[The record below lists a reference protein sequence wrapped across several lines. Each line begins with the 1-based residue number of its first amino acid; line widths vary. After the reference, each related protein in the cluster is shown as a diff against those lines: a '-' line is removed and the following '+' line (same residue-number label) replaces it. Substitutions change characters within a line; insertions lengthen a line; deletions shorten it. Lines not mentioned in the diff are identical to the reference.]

1 MLDHKK
7 IAEEL
12 VKRTSAAS
20 LKDVADVS
28 YSFEPI
34 ISKLFSSLEVG
45 SAVSSKYVV
54 QKAAFLFDGLSQ
66 KKDYAVLGID
76 GSQVYPDPELDS
88 SQLAVVNVGGIL
100 LSYGAEKSSVDFLLS
115 TEFVTRKEIEAE
127 TEAVIFSAEMIDLLR
142 FIRELEY
149 GVESYLK
156 HKNDTFLALLF
167 DGSMIPQ
174 SLILKNNAVQKMI
187 MNRYQKVLLKIR
199 EYKIP
204 VCWYTSSPQA
214 RIWSTLVGASD
225 SDAELLKNCLKKGQ
239 FSPVLSTAKNIV
251 FGCELDRF
259 DVTAFGY
266 VSTDDEIVRLE
277 FPRWILL
284 ETELFNNLISVVFDQ
299 VSKGYGYPVA
309 LTEAHCQVVVSEAER
324 QFLLNQFQEKS
335 YFSINRTKN
344 MRKRIIPV

>member
-20 LKDVADVS
+20 SKDVADVS

-34 ISKLFSSLEVG
+34 ISKLFSSLEGG

-54 QKAAFLFDGLSQ
+54 QKAAFLFDGFSQ

-76 GSQVYPDPELDS
+76 GSQVYPTPELDS
-88 SQLAVVNVGGIL
+88 GQLAVVNVGGIL
-100 LSYGAEKSSVDFLLS
+100 LSYGADSSTVDFLLS
-115 TEFVTRKEIEAE
+115 TEFVTRKEIESE
-127 TEAVIFSAEMIDLLR
+127 TEPVIFSAEVIDLLR

-149 GVESYLK
+149 GVECYLQ
-156 HKNDTFLALLF
+156 HKSDTFLALLF
-167 DGSMIPQ
+167 DGSMIPH

-187 MNRYQKVLLKIR
+187 MNRYKKVLLKMR
-199 EYKIP
+199 EHKIP
-204 VCWYTSSPQA
+204 ACWYTSSPLA
-214 RIWSTLVGASD
+214 RVWSTLVDASD
-225 SDAELLKNCLKKGQ
+225 SDADLLKNCLKNGQ

-251 FGCELDRF
+251 FGCELDRL
-259 DVTAFGY
+259 DVAAFGY

-277 FPRWILL
+277 FSYWILL
-284 ETELFNNLISVVFDQ
+284 ETALFNNLMSVVFDQ
-299 VSKGYGYPVA
+299 ISKGYGYPVA
-309 LTEAHCQVVVSEAER
+309 LTEAHCQVVVSEADR
-324 QFLLNQFQEKS
+324 QFLLNQFVEKS